1 MIVVVVMWIF
11 YELLRIVNVC
21 LLYFFEWVNIYC
33 FYYCKYCVINNC
45 FKVLVYWLLRFYVYL
60 YLVISIYLENKL
72 LIYYMFIGVD
82 FCLLFVYICLLCN
95 VNIRECMNCI
105 IMVFIR
111 YVYMLMLYM
120 I

>member
-1 MIVVVVMWIF
+1 
-11 YELLRIVNVC
+11 
-21 LLYFFEWVNIYC
+21 
-33 FYYCKYCVINNC
+33 
-45 FKVLVYWLLRFYVYL
+45 
-60 YLVISIYLENKL
+60 
-72 LIYYMFIGVD
+72 MFIGVD